1 MDAIKVLKRKWA
13 LDEEWP
19 VLYFL
24 KKVNPEDKDISGLT
38 TQTKIL

>member
-1 MDAIKVLKRKWA
+1 MKRRVA
-13 LDEEWP
+13 SG
-19 VLYFL
+19 L

>member
-19 VLYFL
+19 VLLLL
-24 KKVNPEDKDISGLT
+24 KKSKPRR
-38 TQTKIL
+38 